1 MTNAAD
7 LPDPRDAPR
16 LPRVDSPPAEDVLE
30 DVPSKAEIV
39 EEAPS
44 RDEVIEDQPGVGE
57 ILGRD
62 EG

>member
-1 MTNAAD
+1 MSDALDT
-7 LPDPRDAPR
+7 PDPRDAPR

-30 DVPSKAEIV
+30 DVPSKEDVVAGAESREAIV
-39 EEAPS
+39 EE
-44 RDEVIEDQPGVGE
+44 QPGVDE

>member
-1 MTNAAD
+1 MTDAAD

-30 DVPSKAEIV
+30 DVPSKDEIV

-44 RDEVIEDQPGVGE
+44 RDEVVEEQPGVDE
-57 ILGRD
+57 ILGSD

>member
-7 LPDPRDAPR
+7 LSDPRDAPR
-16 LPRVDSPPAEDVLE
+16 LPRVHSPPAEDVLE
-30 DVPSKAEIV
+30 DVASKDEIV

-44 RDEVIEDQPGVGE
+44 RDEVIEDQPGVDE

-62 EG
+62 ES